1 MIVDTMGLVQSL
13 FCSTGGGCCT
23 QIGPDPS
30 NVELLTLVVSDTDDS
45 AQTAAKVNIIAAL
58 GAAYASQQQVSLSHN
73 DTDAFILSISTPFQ
87 F

>member
-30 NVELLTLVVSDTDDS
+30 NVELL
-45 AQTAAKVNIIAAL
+45 KVNIIAAL